1 MDTDQK
7 GNWTVN
13 SIPYTLAPLPRK
25 VENFIRRLEQETQG
39 RISTAF
45 EYILR
50 SPFRHENPTT
60 IKPLHGKKKGLY
72 RYRIGNLRFIYQV
85 DREERIIHIVQIDN
99 RGDIY

>member
-1 MDTDQK
+1 M
-7 GNWTVN
+7 
-13 SIPYTLAPLPRK
+13 
-25 VENFIRRLEQETQG
+25 ENFIRRLDQETQA

-45 EYILR
+45 EYILS

-60 IKPLHGKKKGLY
+60 ITPLHGKKKGLY